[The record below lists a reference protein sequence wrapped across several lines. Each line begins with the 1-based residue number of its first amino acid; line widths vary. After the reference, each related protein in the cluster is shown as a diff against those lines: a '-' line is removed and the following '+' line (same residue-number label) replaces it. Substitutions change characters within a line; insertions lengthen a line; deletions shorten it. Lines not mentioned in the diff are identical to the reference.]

1 MSYFRLPITPI
12 VIFIFLLL
20 YSLTGY
26 PDTVVV
32 LGYGRTGKVFT
43 HKLHQKLGD
52 DTKVVIVDTEP
63 KRIDEARERWGV
75 ESDQHTFTYKTHYDQ
90 VLESEW
96 TDTIFVQELITENVK
111 AKQTLIEGVLNKLE
125 SVGKTDVVIASNTSS
140 IPVSILTEYL
150 PEHQK
155 TRVSVNHMYSPHGA
169 ASEVGVLY
177 SPVTESD
184 SPLSA
189 DQSEKLVQSERT
201 GRAVEAFNT
210 RLDIESFRLNNHGLV
225 IKDQIG
231 HSFNRIWFRIKEHFI
246 DMLGKNLINR
256 QLADLAFIIVYNRP
270 LGILGTMD
278 MIGLNTA
285 IDIRHVWKTYGAC
298 SSEMPLF
305 VRDMAEKGE
314 TFYPSCTKPDCVQ
327 KNIVRLWE
335 TGAANLQG
343 LLEYGWQNGMMNPH
357 WESDFNRTLHKEL
370 NLEEQYPMVAGNTA
384 PDGGDLIN
392 NLYISSQLR
401 LAVYLLAAITI
412 QEYRHTVLRNNVI
425 SPESMD
431 RLGYILTGQDR
442 LFSRLNQWF
451 PVSFGLPEV
460 AL

>member
-1 MSYFRLPITPI
+1 MFYFRLPKTSVLIC
-12 VIFIFLLL
+12 IFVLF
-20 YSLTGY
+20 YSLAGNSE
-26 PDTVVV
+26 TVVV

-52 DTKVVIVDTEP
+52 DVKVVIVDTEP
-63 KRIDEARERWGV
+63 KRINEAVARWGA
-75 ESDQHTFTYKTHYDQ
+75 ESDQHTFTYRTHYDQ

-96 TDTIFVQELITENVK
+96 ADTIFIQELINENVWK
-111 AKQTLIEGVLNKLE
+111 KQALIEGVLDKLE
-125 SVGKTDVVIASNTSS
+125 SAGKTDVVVASNSSS
-140 IPVSILTEYL
+140 IPVSVLTEYL

-177 SPVTESD
+177 GPITESD
-184 SPLSA
+184 SQVSA
-189 DQSEKLVQSERT
+189 DQSEKLLQAETTARTVER
-201 GRAVEAFNT
+201 FNA
-210 RLDIESFRLNNHGLV
+210 RLGIESFRLNNHGLE

-270 LGILGTMD
+270 LGIFGTMD
-278 MIGLNTA
+278 MISLNTA

-305 VRDMAEKGE
+305 VRDMAGKGE
-314 TFYPSCTKPDCVQ
+314 TFYPPCTRPDCTQ
-327 KNIVRLWE
+327 KNIFRLLE
-335 TGAANLQG
+335 TSAANQEG
-343 LLEYGWQNGMMNPH
+343 LLEYGWQNGLMSPH
-357 WESDFNRTLHKEL
+357 WESELNRMVNKEL
-370 NLEEQYPMVAGNTA
+370 NLEERYPEVAGHTA
-384 PDGGDLIN
+384 PDGGDIIHYLN
-392 NLYISSQLR
+392 VSSQLR
-401 LAVYLLAAITI
+401 MAVYLLAGITI
-412 QEYRHTVLRNNVI
+412 QEYRHTVLRNSVI

-431 RLGYILTGQDR
+431 HLLNILTGQDR
-442 LFSRLNQWF
+442 LFSRLNQLF

-460 AL
+460 TH

>member
-1 MSYFRLPITPI
+1 MFQRWLLIK
-12 VIFIFLLL
+12 FIFAFLLAL
-20 YSLTGY
+20 SYTLLSFA
-26 PDTVVV
+26 DTVVV

-52 DTKVVIVDTEP
+52 DTKVVIVDTES
-63 KRIDEARERWGV
+63 KRIDEARERWGG

-111 AKQTLIEGVLNKLE
+111 AKQTLIEGVLDKLE
-125 SVGKTDVVIASNTSS
+125 SAGKTDVVVASNTSS
-140 IPVSILTEYL
+140 IPVSILTEHL

-184 SPLSA
+184 SPLPA
-189 DQSEKLVQSERT
+189 EQSEKLVQSERT
-201 GRAVEAFNT
+201 ARAVEAFNT

-246 DMLGKNLINR
+246 DMLGNNLINR

-270 LGILGTMD
+270 LGIFGTMD

-314 TFYPSCTKPDCVQ
+314 TFYSSCTKPDCVQ
-327 KNIVRLWE
+327 KNIARLWE
-335 TGAANLQG
+335 TGAANQQG
-343 LLEYGWQNGMMNPH
+343 LLDYGWQNGMMNPH

-370 NLEEQYPMVAGNTA
+370 NLEERYPMVAGNTA

-392 NLYISSQLR
+392 YLYVSSQLR
-401 LAVYLLAAITI
+401 LAVYLLAGITI
-412 QEYRHTVLRNNVI
+412 QEYRHTVVRNNVI

-431 RLGYILTGQDR
+431 RLVNILTGQDR
-442 LFSRLNQWF
+442 LFSRLNQ
-451 PVSFGLPEV
+451 LIPES
-460 AL
+460 LH